1 MTIEIRS
8 YRNVFDLERRIY
20 RVDRLRLNPG
30 GVPVRGVVYFLVL
43 LATVLIAGRVP
54 VLALAAGALP
64 WYVRDVALP
73 GATAAVLT
81 VIRVEGRPFH
91 LAAHAL
97 LRYRSEPRT
106 GAGAPTWGS
115 SPRSIAP
122 GGRWRMDE
130 ILMLPDGSD
139 GRLRRLRY
147 TGPGAVLVT
156 VAHEHADGRRWRPRV
171 AVILRAAPSSY
182 GRGSRGHEREP
193 GTHDS
198 AERTQ
203 DPARRSHDLA
213 PGIQGAHGGGRV
225 IGLAAGAR
233 MLVRPD
239 RPGRRAARARRSAAS
254 SEARR

>member
-8 YRNVFDLERRIY
+8 YRSVFDLERRIY
-20 RVDRLRLNPG
+20 RIDRLRLNPG
-30 GVPVRGVVYFLVL
+30 GVPVRGVVYFLAI
-43 LATVLIAGRVP
+43 LATVLIAGSLP
-54 VLALAAGALP
+54 VLALAVGVLP

-73 GATAAVLT
+73 GASAAALT

-91 LAAHAL
+91 LAARAL
-97 LRYRSEPRT
+97 LRYRSESRT
-106 GAGAPTWGS
+106 GTGAATWGS
-115 SPRSIAP
+115 SRRSVAA

-171 AVILRAAPSSY
+171 ALILRPASKTH
-182 GRGSRGHEREP
+182 GREADGQRPEPREHEPAQSGHSLTP
-193 GTHDS
+193 
-198 AERTQ
+198 
-203 DPARRSHDLA
+203 RS
-213 PGIQGAHGGGRV
+213 QGAHGAEGRV

-233 MLVRPD
+233 ILVRAD
-239 RPGRRAARARRSAAS
+239 RPRRSAARPRRS
-254 SEARR
+254 AARGEARR